1 MALINSSLLPERVG
15 HTTTFSF
22 DNNNL
27 INTTHV
33 NCMTNCTSPQGNDDT
48 IRYFCLPK
56 NFPES
61 CSAPSSNEIRLIE
74 IFCTAVFV
82 QNDIIVYIA
91 LALGMPGSIFALVTV
106 SSLKYSPGMVYLGSL
121 AVSDFLALVFASIIL
136 VFFKVA
142 DENESVLLKL
152 KFIYAGRVFQAFS
165 HWNLALICMERF
177 ITVRYPMCKSRFYS
191 KRTVFL
197 SLFIVLIIS
206 IVPTPFT
213 FVSTFYYYGTYGPLE
228 TAQTFLYQAVYI
240 LVPGLI
246 IYTLTFLTAI
256 QLKSMAQYIRSMASS
271 TTTPSSRSDAM
282 ETKMTKMMLL
292 TSACFFVFA
301 CPFGF
306 IQCFDR
312 IKFWYLK
319 FDLCHL
325 NESIYIYLFYTLYAV
340 SFLNHAVNFYIYC
353 ACAKGFRKQFVR
365 VVFSKCCAKN

>member
-1 MALINSSLLPERVG
+1 MLSPHRLPKSSFTQRSDVMAQVNLSLLPESVG

-22 DNNNL
+22 DNNYL

-33 NCMTNCTSPQGNDDT
+33 NCKTNCTSSQENDDT
-48 IRYFCLPK
+48 VRYFCLPK
-56 NFPES
+56 YFSET
-61 CSAPSSNEIRLIE
+61 CSTPSSNEVRLIE

-121 AVSDFLALVFASIIL
+121 AVSDFLALVIASIIL

-152 KFIYAGRVFQAFS
+152 KFIYA
-165 HWNLALICMERF
+165 
-177 ITVRYPMCKSRFYS
+177 
-191 KRTVFL
+191 
-197 SLFIVLIIS
+197 
-206 IVPTPFT
+206 
-213 FVSTFYYYGTYGPLE
+213 
-228 TAQTFLYQAVYI
+228 
-240 LVPGLI
+240 
-246 IYTLTFLTAI
+246 AI
-256 QLKSMAQYIRSMASS
+256 QLKNMAQYIRSMASS
-271 TTTPSSRSDAM
+271 TMAPSSRSDAM
-282 ETKMTKMMLL
+282 ETKLTKMMLL
-292 TSACFFVFA
+292 TVACFFVFA